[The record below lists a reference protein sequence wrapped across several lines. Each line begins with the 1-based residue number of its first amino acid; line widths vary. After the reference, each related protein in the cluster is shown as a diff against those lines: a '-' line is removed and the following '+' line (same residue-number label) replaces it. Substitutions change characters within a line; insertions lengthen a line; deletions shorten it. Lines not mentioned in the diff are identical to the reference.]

1 MDFPSGPEVENPP
14 ASAGDMG
21 SIPGLGRSHMPRGP
35 HATTA
40 AGEAT
45 ATGSPPN
52 AARGAPTGCNWRK
65 PTHSNEDPVG
75 SQR

>member
-1 MDFPSGPEVENPP
+1 
-14 ASAGDMG
+14 MG

-45 ATGSPPN
+45 AIGSPPN
-52 AARGAPTGCNWRK
+52 ATREEPPLAATGESPHTATKTKWAAK
-65 PTHSNEDPVG
+65 DK
-75 SQR
+75 